1 MWLADQW
8 KDYEVLDTSNGE
20 KLERWGDYFLVRPD
34 PQVLWDTPKKL
45 RQWKKPNG
53 HYHRSHKGG
62 GQWEF
67 FDLPK
72 TWDIQYKELKFHL
85 QPFSF
90 KHTGLFPEQAVNWD
104 WFSNKI
110 RKANRPVKVLNL
122 FAYTGGATLA
132 AAAAGASVT
141 HVDASK
147 GMVNWAK
154 ENAQLS
160 GLREKPIRWLVD
172 DCVKFVE
179 REIRRG
185 NHYDGIIMDPPS
197 YGRGPKG
204 EIWKIEEKIYPFIEL
219 CTKILSDDPLFF
231 LVNPPPTLS
240 RNDIIIRMYW
250 DGNDYPSVESPIGPF
265 FGQGW
270 DERYNYASLPLS
282 SGPENGTGMSCYFTM
297 PFEKGARIEIE
308 NQSDRNIDAFYFYV
322 DYLEM
327 DKLPKDMGRFHAWYN
342 HNLTEALPE
351 GETEWGLTGEQ
362 KPNTTGKDNYVFVET
377 QGKGHFVGINY
388 YVHCP
393 TTMWYGE
400 GDDMW
405 FIDGEKTP
413 SLIGTGTE
421 DFFNTSWCPKEA
433 FSHPYFGYPRVNND
447 IGWLGRT
454 HVYRFF
460 IADPI
465 FFEKSVK
472 GTIEHGSNNNLT
484 LDLATVAYWYQDSAV
499 ALPEAP
505 TKAQRAPKP
514 FINHMDI
521 HRWRDAWRKAKGNK
535 ATLWGNE

>member
-104 WFSNKI
+104 WFSDKI

-185 NHYDGIIMDPPS
+185 NHYDAIIMDPPS

-204 EIWKIEEKIYPFIEL
+204 EIWKIEEAIHPLVKL
-219 CTKILSDDPLFF
+219 CTQILSDDPLFF
-231 LVNPPPTLS
+231 LINSYTTGLQPAVLA
-240 RNDIIIRMYW
+240 Y
-250 DGNDYPSVESPIGPF
+250 
-265 FGQGW
+265 
-270 DERYNYASLPLS
+270 LL
-282 SGPENGTGMSCYFTM
+282 GT
-297 PFEKGARIEIE
+297 
-308 NQSDRNIDAFYFYV
+308 
-322 DYLEM
+322 EM
-327 DKLPKDMGRFHAWYN
+327 KRFHGKVMA
-342 HNLTEALPE
+342 EEIGLPVSSN
-351 GETEWGLTGEQ
+351 GLVLPCGASGRWE
-362 KPNTTGKDNYVFVET
+362 
-377 QGKGHFVGINY
+377 
-388 YVHCP
+388 
-393 TTMWYGE
+393 
-400 GDDMW
+400 
-405 FIDGEKTP
+405 
-413 SLIGTGTE
+413 SL
-421 DFFNTSWCPKEA
+421 
-433 FSHPYFGYPRVNND
+433 
-447 IGWLGRT
+447 
-454 HVYRFF
+454 
-460 IADPI
+460 
-465 FFEKSVK
+465 
-472 GTIEHGSNNNLT
+472 
-484 LDLATVAYWYQDSAV
+484 
-499 ALPEAP
+499 
-505 TKAQRAPKP
+505 
-514 FINHMDI
+514 
-521 HRWRDAWRKAKGNK
+521 
-535 ATLWGNE
+535 

>member
-1 MWLADQW
+1 MRKKLCLGYNEIRYKKKYRNKDFKQKKQKVRIYNMWLADQW

-104 WFSNKI
+104 WFSDKI

-231 LVNPPPTLS
+231 LVNS
-240 RNDIIIRMYW
+240 Y
-250 DGNDYPSVESPIGPF
+250 
-265 FGQGW
+265 
-270 DERYNYASLPLS
+270 
-282 SGPENGTGMSCYFTM
+282 
-297 PFEKGARIEIE
+297 
-308 NQSDRNIDAFYFYV
+308 
-322 DYLEM
+322 
-327 DKLPKDMGRFHAWYN
+327 
-342 HNLTEALPE
+342 
-351 GETEWGLTGEQ
+351 
-362 KPNTTGKDNYVFVET
+362 TTGLQPAVLTYMLET
-377 QGKGHFVGINY
+377 QVAAKFGGKVVSDEIGLPVSSNGL
-388 YVHCP
+388 VLPCGASGR
-393 TTMWYGE
+393 W
-400 GDDMW
+400 
-405 FIDGEKTP
+405 EK
-413 SLIGTGTE
+413 
-421 DFFNTSWCPKEA
+421 
-433 FSHPYFGYPRVNND
+433 
-447 IGWLGRT
+447 
-454 HVYRFF
+454 
-460 IADPI
+460 
-465 FFEKSVK
+465 
-472 GTIEHGSNNNLT
+472 
-484 LDLATVAYWYQDSAV
+484 
-499 ALPEAP
+499 
-505 TKAQRAPKP
+505 
-514 FINHMDI
+514 
-521 HRWRDAWRKAKGNK
+521 
-535 ATLWGNE
+535 